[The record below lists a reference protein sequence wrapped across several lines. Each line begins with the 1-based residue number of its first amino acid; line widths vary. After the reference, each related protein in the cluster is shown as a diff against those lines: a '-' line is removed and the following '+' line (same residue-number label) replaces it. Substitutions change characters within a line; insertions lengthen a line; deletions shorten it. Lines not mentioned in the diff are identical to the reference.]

1 MRDTKSDQDE
11 LEHDDGPSRTARK
24 NASKE
29 LQRLGEDLL
38 ALRPERLA
46 ALVLPEQLQEAL
58 AEGKRL
64 KNFGAKRRHAQFIG
78 KLMRKLDSDSLASIR
93 RAVRAQ

>member
-1 MRDTKSDQDE
+1 MRDAKSDQDE
-11 LEHDDGPSRTARK
+11 LEDDEGPSRTARK

-38 ALRPERLA
+38 TLRPERLA
-46 ALVLPEQLQEAL
+46 ALVLPERLVEAIV
-58 AEGKRL
+58 EGKRL

-78 KLMRKLDSDSLASIR
+78 KLMRKLDADSLASIR
-93 RAVRAQ
+93 RALRAQ